1 MRIPARLSA
10 ALFVA
15 AFAVTPAVVAQT
27 AMAQATTPQNAAPAA
42 DAGQISEQDKQFLT
56 DDAQGSAYE
65 LAIANLTLHRT
76 SRKDVKAYAA
86 KVVADHK
93 VYNQALQELAASKGV
108 TLPTT
113 MNAADQKRYATLD
126 SRLGRTADDTFIKE
140 AIRINA
146 DDKKTSAQEAS
157 STMDPDIKAFLSK
170 FEATDAAHEKM
181 ALALR

>member
-15 AFAVTPAVVAQT
+15 ALGATPAVVAGT
-27 AMAQATTPQNAAPAA
+27 AMAQATAPAT
-42 DAGQISEQDKQFLT
+42 DAGQVSDQDKQFLT
-56 DDAQGSAYE
+56 DDVQGSAYE
-65 LAIANLTLHRT
+65 LAIANLTMHRT

-86 KVVADHK
+86 KVVSDHK
-93 VYNQALQELAASKGV
+93 TYNKALQELAASKGV
-108 TLPTT
+108 TSPTQMT
-113 MNAADQKRYATLD
+113 AADQKRYATLE

-157 STMDPDIKAFLSK
+157 STSDPDIKAFLSK
-170 FEATDAAHEKM
+170 FKAMDASHEKM